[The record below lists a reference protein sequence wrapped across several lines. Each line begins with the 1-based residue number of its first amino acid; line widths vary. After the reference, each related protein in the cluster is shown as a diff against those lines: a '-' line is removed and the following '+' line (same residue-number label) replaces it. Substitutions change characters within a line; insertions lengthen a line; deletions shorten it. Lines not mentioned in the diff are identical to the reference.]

1 MACSKCKKK
10 EERERMEKEIIKNEK
25 LAIETLR
32 SVLRSIE
39 ITDEEFEE
47 AEEDAD

>member
-25 LAIETLR
+25 LDIVFMIALGIA
-32 SVLRSIE
+32 SVYGVYSL
-39 ITDEEFEE
+39 ITKFL
-47 AEEDAD
+47 

>member
-25 LAIETLR
+25 MVIVFMVAIGIA
-32 SVLRSIE
+32 SVYGVYSL
-39 ITDEEFEE
+39 ITKFL
-47 AEEDAD
+47 

>member
-25 LAIETLR
+25 MVIAFMVVLGIA
-32 SVLRSIE
+32 SVYGIYSL
-39 ITDEEFEE
+39 ITKFL
-47 AEEDAD
+47 

>member
-25 LAIETLR
+25 MVIVFMISLGIA
-32 SVLRSIE
+32 SVYGVYSL
-39 ITDEEFEE
+39 ITKFL
-47 AEEDAD
+47 